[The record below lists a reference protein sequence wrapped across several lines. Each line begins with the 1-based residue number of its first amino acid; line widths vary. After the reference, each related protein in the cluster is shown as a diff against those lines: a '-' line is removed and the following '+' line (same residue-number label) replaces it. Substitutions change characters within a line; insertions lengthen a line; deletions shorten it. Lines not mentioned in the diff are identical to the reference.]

1 MNKATAAAASAAL
14 LALALVGCT
23 IAAPQPVLSSPSAAP
38 DEGSLAGAA
47 DTPNALELADGSRV
61 LVGASERGGVTLA
74 RISGKIVSIGTSC
87 WGFEDE
93 RGVHALAVDHGST
106 VGSDGLSVVTPN
118 GMRIAVGDEVSG
130 GSGGGVRGT
139 GREEQWR
146 SALPDCLE
154 GRGVYPVYVDTV
166 TPPAQR

>member
-1 MNKATAAAASAAL
+1 MDNLTAAAASTAL
-14 LALALVGCT
+14 FALALVGCT
-23 IAAPQPVLSSPSAAP
+23 SAAP
-38 DEGSLAGAA
+38 PPALSPPSATQDEGSAAEAG
-47 DTPNALELADGSRV
+47 DTPNALKLADGSRV

-106 VGSDGLSVVTPN
+106 VGSDGVTVVTPD

-130 GSGGGVRGT
+130 GFGGGVRET

-146 SALPDCLE
+146 SALPDCLD
-154 GRGVYPVYVDTV
+154 GRGVYPVYVDSV
-166 TPPAQR
+166 TSPAQR